1 MCAELA
7 RLCDLT
13 DDVVHELLD
22 DVQNDNL
29 VDMLTVADDVPDHR
43 QLSCTDY
50 STTTPTIDWH
60 HYIKKHIARRTKE
73 EWMYHTF
80 RTFFHLI
87 CLVNASFASFTPH
100 LRAEIPSEVV

>member
-60 HYIKKHIARRTKE
+60 HYIKKHIARGRPL
-73 EWMYHTF
+73 MFCTF
-80 RTFFHLI
+80 TTEDCDMDCESVDSVPKL
-87 CLVNASFASFTPH
+87 P
-100 LRAEIPSEVV
+100 